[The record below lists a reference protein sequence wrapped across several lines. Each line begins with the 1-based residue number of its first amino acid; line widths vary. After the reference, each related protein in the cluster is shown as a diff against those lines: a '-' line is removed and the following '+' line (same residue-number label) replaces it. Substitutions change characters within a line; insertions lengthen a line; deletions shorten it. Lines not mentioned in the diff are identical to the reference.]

1 MKRTIFF
8 TLGFFL
14 PAAFIFE
21 ASAAVA
27 SPAISVSP
35 AVSASQAVCASQGE
49 VEREAEVFLWH
60 PAGASFALPARQVAC
75 TDVPALPAMQAAAET
90 QTATFYVKALENE
103 EKAKAVQTQLYA
115 VKGVTE
121 VKCNLITRTVQI
133 TYRVGETSK
142 TRLASAFRKIGLE
155 ALAVDSGAGCPVPPA
170 KQR

>member
-1 MKRTIFF
+1 MKQMIFF

-14 PAAFIFE
+14 LAAFIFE

-27 SPAISVSP
+27 SQAVPALS
-35 AVSASQAVCASQGE
+35 AVCASQDD
-49 VEREAEVFLWH
+49 VEREAEVFLWY
-60 PAGASFALPARQVAC
+60 PAGASLALPARQAARTGVS
-75 TDVPALPAMQAAAET
+75 ALPAMQAVAET

-103 EKAKAVQTQLYA
+103 KKVKAVQTQLYA

-155 ALAVDSGAGCPVPPA
+155 ALAVDNGAGCPVPPA

>member
-14 PAAFIFE
+14 SGAFIFG
-21 ASAAVA
+21 ASDCFA
-27 SPAISVSP
+27 SPAL
-35 AVSASQAVCASQGE
+35 SASRGD
-49 VEREAEVFLWH
+49 VERNAEVFLWQ
-60 PAGASFALPARQVAC
+60 PLGASIALPAGQAAC
-75 TDVPALPAMQAAAET
+75 ADVSALPAMPPAVET
-90 QTATFYVKALENE
+90 QTATFYVKALENG

-142 TRLASAFRKIGLE
+142 TRLASAFRKLGLE
-155 ALAVDSGAGCPVPPA
+155 ALAVDNGAGCPVPPA